1 MGFFTA
7 SRLNKMKQNFRDG
20 NLEKALVYAD
30 KINPS
35 EIRTT
40 YDLSMMAD
48 IYTMAERYG
57 AARRVYGEMYKRNKT
72 IRVCK
77 QLIVLNIKM
86 KNFKQAIQYVKDLN
100 AMDSEDYERFIYQ
113 YQIGKAINQPDEY
126 LIECLKKVREADY
139 IAQWAMELA
148 KLFYK
153 VGSVSECVTEC
164 QNIKLWFPDTDYA
177 AKADMLL
184 RACNSGVTYAESV
197 AVKIEEPVAEPIT
210 EEVAKTVLEEE
221 YSEETGYAEAEFDA
235 SEYEETEPEYEETE
249 YSDIEEAESDKD
261 DVEELESEEYY
272 EEESYE
278 YEEEYESGEDAEEY
292 FEDEL
297 GEEFVEELEEDFE
310 EADEYYEEEFGGE
323 ELLEEEIE
331 EDDFRSYDVRNFES
345 EPSMT
350 EISADEDVFFDISDS
365 VKDIMADDTYEEP
378 KENIATTLVNDS
390 LTNDVISALLEQEKN
405 GSTGDK
411 DAVDES
417 ILRMIDEE

>member
-48 IYTMAERYG
+48 IYTMAERFG

-77 QLIVLNIKM
+77 QLIALNIKM

-113 YQIGKAINQPDEY
+113 YQIGKALNQPEQY
-126 LIECLKKVREADY
+126 LIECLKKVKEADY
-139 IAQWAMELA
+139 IAQWALELA
-148 KLFYK
+148 KLFFK
-153 VGSVSECVTEC
+153 VGSVNECVTEC

-184 RACNSGVTYAESV
+184 KACNSGVTYEESV
-197 AVKIEEPVAEPIT
+197 AVKVEEPAA
-210 EEVAKTVLEEE
+210 EEVVETVSQEE
-221 YSEETGYAEAEFDA
+221 YSEETGFDEAEYENAAFEQA
-235 SEYEETEPEYEETE
+235 EY
-249 YSDIEEAESDKD
+249 EEAESEYQESEYGDF
-261 DVEELESEEYY
+261 EETASEEYDTEEIESEEYY
-272 EEESYE
+272 EESDENE
-278 YEEEYESGEDAEEY
+278 EEY

-297 GEEFVEELEEDFE
+297 GEEFVEELQEDFE
-310 EADEYYEEEFGGE
+310 EADEYYEEEFGSE
-323 ELLEEEIE
+323 ELSEE
-331 EDDFRSYDVRNFES
+331 
-345 EPSMT
+345 
-350 EISADEDVFFDISDS
+350 A
-365 VKDIMADDTYEEP
+365 A
-378 KENIATTLVNDS
+378 
-390 LTNDVISALLEQEKN
+390 
-405 GSTGDK
+405 
-411 DAVDES
+411 
-417 ILRMIDEE
+417 

>member
-48 IYTMAERYG
+48 IYTMAERFG

-77 QLIVLNIKM
+77 QLIALNIKM

-113 YQIGKAINQPDEY
+113 YQIGKALNQPEQY
-126 LIECLKKVREADY
+126 LIECLKKVKEADY
-139 IAQWAMELA
+139 IAQWALELA
-148 KLFYK
+148 KLFFK
-153 VGSVSECVTEC
+153 VGSVNECVTEC

-184 RACNSGVTYAESV
+184 KACNSGVTYEESV
-197 AVKIEEPVAEPIT
+197 AVKVEEPAA
-210 EEVAKTVLEEE
+210 EEVVETVSQEE
-221 YSEETGYAEAEFDA
+221 YSEETGFDEAEYENAAFEQA
-235 SEYEETEPEYEETE
+235 EY
-249 YSDIEEAESDKD
+249 EEAESEYQESEYGDF
-261 DVEELESEEYY
+261 EETASEEYDTEEIESEEYY
-272 EEESYE
+272 EESDENE
-278 YEEEYESGEDAEEY
+278 EEY

-297 GEEFVEELEEDFE
+297 GEEFVEELQEDFE
-310 EADEYYEEEFGGE
+310 EADEYYEEEFGSE
-323 ELLEEEIE
+323 ELSEEAAE
-331 EDDFRSYDVRNFES
+331 EDDFRSYDVRNFDS

-350 EISADEDVFFDISDS
+350 EISADEDVFFNISDS

-378 KENIATTLVNDS
+378 KEDIATTLVNDS

-405 GSTGDK
+405 GSAGDK